1 MEIIQTKA
9 YAKINLGLDVVK
21 RRPDGYHEINM
32 IMQTID
38 LFDTL
43 TIQAEKGTGTITV
56 TTNLS
61 YLPTNENNLVYK
73 AAKAMLEKFPVP
85 YDISIDLQKVI
96 PVAAGMAGGSSDAAA
111 VLKTYNEL
119 FDLQLSTQE
128 LMDIGVTL
136 GADIPYC
143 ILGGTAL
150 SQGIGEILTP
160 ISSPPPCTLLLAKPP
175 IHVST
180 KYVYENLN
188 LAELKK
194 HPDISGIVNAIHSQD
209 LLKLADKLE
218 NVLESVTIKRFPVI
232 ASIKNQMLSNGAI
245 SALMSGSGPTVFG
258 LFTDKEKAIY
268 AGESLRKKDANN
280 EIFITEFYN

>member
-43 TIQAEKGTGTITV
+43 TIQATKGTGTITV

-73 AAKAMLEKFPVP
+73 AAKTMLEKFPVP

-160 ISSPPPCTLLLAKPP
+160 ISSPPPCTLLLTKPP

-194 HPDISGIVNAIHSQD
+194 HPDISGIVNAIDNQD
-209 LLKLADKLE
+209 LVKLADKLE

>member
-9 YAKINLGLDVVK
+9 YAKINLGLDVVT
-21 RRPDGYHEINM
+21 RRPDGYHELNM

-38 LFDTL
+38 LSDTL
-43 TIQAEKGTGTITV
+43 TIQAEKGTGTITI

-73 AAKAMLEKFPVP
+73 AAQTMLERFPVP

-111 VLKTYNEL
+111 VLKTYNKL
-119 FDLQLSTQE
+119 FDLKLSTQE

-180 KYVYENLN
+180 KFVYENLN
-188 LAELKK
+188 LGELKK
-194 HPDISGIVNAIHSQD
+194 HPDIPAIVDAINNQD
-209 LLKLADKLE
+209 LLCIANKLE

-232 ASIKNQMLSNGAI
+232 ASIKKQMLSNGAI

-258 LFTDKEKAIY
+258 LFTDKQKAIY
-268 AGESLRKKDANN
+268 TGELLKKKDNDN